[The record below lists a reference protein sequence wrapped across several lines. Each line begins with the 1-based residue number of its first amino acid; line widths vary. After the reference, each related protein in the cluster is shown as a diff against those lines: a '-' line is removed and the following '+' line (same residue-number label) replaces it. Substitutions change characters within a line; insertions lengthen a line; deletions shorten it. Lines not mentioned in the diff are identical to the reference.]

1 MEPNEGWNSEKPIF
15 FPPLVA
21 AGCFIELHC
30 PLTGL
35 KGTAAHVQ
43 PIRPR
48 RSSKILAQPPCVT
61 EDVTAYVAAKQ

>member
-1 MEPNEGWNSEKPIF
+1 MEPNEGWNSEKPIS

-35 KGTAAHVQ
+35 KGTAAQVQ
-43 PIRPR
+43 PIPPL
-48 RSSKILAQPPCVT
+48 RSSKILAVLAA
-61 EDVTAYVAAKQ
+61 EDVTAYVTAKQ